1 MRWMF
6 GFFAA
11 CLALW
16 QISPA
21 AACKMMEPTLDS
33 VTQQSEL
40 VVVAT
45 VTKIEGSQATFSV
58 EAPIKG
64 SLPQNDLDVL
74 NHQINNGADCQPSL
88 GDGERFAEGSRWV
101 LFLVPTTLDPDI
113 TWQTASF
120 GDYGALKVEQDQVS
134 YTEQGTPQQIPLP
147 DMVETLSN
155 YASLNPNELVDPLPG
170 GAAAPAVE
178 PQILPAPAP
187 ELIDTDPNANPVAQV
202 DVAPTIAPTSA
213 APSWLPWVLVGV
225 GVVAAIGALIGWQRS
240 RSAKQ

>member
-1 MRWMF
+1 MRRIL
-6 GFFAA
+6 GCLAA

-16 QISPA
+16 QISPV

-33 VTQQSEL
+33 VTQQAEL

-58 EAPIKG
+58 ETSIKG

-74 NHQINNGADCQPSL
+74 NHQINNGADCQPTL
-88 GDGERFAEGSRWV
+88 GDGNRFAEGSRWV

-134 YTEQGTPQQIPLP
+134 YTEQGTPQLIPVA
-147 DMVETLSN
+147 DMVVTLTNFSG
-155 YASLNPNELVDPLPG
+155 LNPNQLGEPMIGNPAIEPAIMPTPDPALVEPMPNSNTNPAATVD
-170 GAAAPAVE
+170 AAP
-178 PQILPAPAP
+178 
-187 ELIDTDPNANPVAQV
+187 VA
-202 DVAPTIAPTSA
+202 TNS

-225 GVVAAIGALIGWQRS
+225 AVVAAIGALIGWRRS
-240 RSAKQ
+240 RSAQQ